1 MSNESQNT
9 GPESTTE
16 DVVKAKKS
24 VSNGVR
30 LLFVTQI
37 VDTNDPVLGFVH
49 HWLEVF
55 STRFT
60 HIHVICLKEGAHT
73 LPENVTVHSL
83 GKEKGGNRF
92 LYAVRFIKLVYRL
105 NKEYDSVFVHMNP
118 EYIALAGDL
127 WRMSGK
133 RIGLW
138 YNHQV
143 GSIWL
148 RLAQPFVQTVF
159 HTSPYAYPAR
169 YKNARQMPAGIDT
182 ELFSPQECTRKEHS
196 IYFQGRIAKAKR
208 VHVLLEALRLLRADG
223 TPATATLV
231 GPEDAA
237 YGAVLR
243 DDFKDLVDAG
253 AMEFL
258 GSKRNEETPTL
269 YASHAVSVN
278 LTADGN
284 FDKTVLES
292 AATETPVIVSSRAF
306 AGVVDERWTVP
317 HDDANA
323 LARKLAELFS
333 LPADERAAIGKNVRT
348 AVVQTHSLISLA
360 DALKDVLS
368 KPA

>member
-1 MSNESQNT
+1 M
-9 GPESTTE
+9 
-16 DVVKAKKS
+16 
-24 VSNGVR
+24 R
-30 LLFVTQI
+30 LLVVTQI

-60 HIHVICLKEGAHT
+60 HIHVICLKEGTHA
-73 LPENVTVHSL
+73 LPKNVTVHSL

-105 NKEYDSVFVHMNP
+105 NKEYDGVFVHMNP

-138 YNHQV
+138 YNHQI

-169 YKNARQMPAGIDT
+169 YKNAKQMPAGIDT
-182 ELFSPQECTRKEHS
+182 ELFSPKQVTRKPYS
-196 IYFQGRIAKAKR
+196 IYFQGRIAPAKR
-208 VHVLLEALRLLRADG
+208 VHILLSAVRLLRADG
-223 TPATATLV
+223 VQATVSLV
-231 GPEDAA
+231 GPEDAS
-237 YGAVLR
+237 YGATLR
-243 DDFKDLVDAG
+243 TDFKDLSEAG
-253 AMEFL
+253 AVIFL
-258 GSKRNEETPTL
+258 GTKKNEETPTL
-269 YASHAVSVN
+269 YASHTVSVN

-292 AATETPVIVSSRAF
+292 AATETPVVVASRGFSGVVPDEWMLEENTAEGLAKKLKVAF
-306 AGVVDERWTVP
+306 ALPE
-317 HDDANA
+317 DARTT
-323 LARKLAELFS
+323 L
-333 LPADERAAIGKNVRT
+333 GKRLRT
-348 AVVQTHSLISLA
+348 AVMEKHSLTALA
-360 DALKDVLS
+360 DELARS
-368 KPA
+368 YRASAH